1 MPNMDRN
8 KEEQSEKWLR
18 AKVLEFCGPL
28 FGTFHKM
35 SYKGKIDKTRGKLIK
50 QQLNNRLLIDFKKL
64 M

>member
-8 KEEQSEKWLR
+8 SEEQSEKWLR

-28 FGTFHKM
+28 FGTFKR

-50 QQLNNRLLIDFKKL
+50 QQLNNRF
-64 M
+64 

>member
-28 FGTFHKM
+28 FVTFKR
-35 SYKGKIDKTRGKLIK
+35 SYKGKIGKTRGKLIK
-50 QQLNNRLLIDFKKL
+50 QQLNNRF
-64 M
+64 